1 MVHSP
6 EQVVLHLPVAG
17 PASRILAYAVDYLV
31 IVLLQLALVFV
42 LFATLF
48 SMTSLVDSLRG
59 PLEAAIQDVDT
70 TNPDTVFLNAA
81 FWLAFL
87 LFLLIQLA
95 AEWSYFVLFDMLGG
109 GRSLGKLVAGLRVV
123 RDGGLPITFRASAVR
138 NLLRIVD
145 YLPTSYL
152 VGLTSMV
159 VSPEGKRLGDMAAGT
174 LVVRLDR
181 PAPAPPILDE
191 QDGSEAGFRFDR
203 DQIARVGRKERAL
216 IRQTLRRIESLAEE
230 QREAGARE
238 GRGGPARTD
247 RLRAGR
253 GAPTSRLPA
262 SAASG
267 VVAGALVTQV
277 SRGCHSLPRGP
288 AGTLHPDSRVLTF
301 PAVGAIGFDGWSKAD
316 AACRGGH
323 FPR

>member
-31 IVLLQLALVFV
+31 IILLQLALVFV

-59 PLEAAIQDVDT
+59 PLETAIQDVDT

-87 LFLLIQLA
+87 TFLLIQLA

-216 IRQTLRRIESLAEE
+216 IRQTLRRIESLVEERRELALERAVEVLRARIDYEPVEE
-230 QREAGARE
+230 QRRL
-238 GRGGPARTD
+238 D
-247 RLRAGR
+247 FLRALLR
-253 GAPTSRLPA
+253 A
-262 SAASG
+262 S
-267 VVAGALVTQV
+267 
-277 SRGCHSLPRGP
+277 
-288 AGTLHPDSRVLTF
+288 SRVR
-301 PAVGAIGFDGWSKAD
+301 S
-316 AACRGGH
+316 
-323 FPR
+323 